1 MSEAGRDYVVYGMR
15 ARCSEGTMDNY
26 ISTDTGHGV
35 VYQGCPLLNANDHTV
50 QVNLTHFGDCNSKKI
65 YEDAKK
71 QVDEK
76 FASEAGEGFFSK
88 AVKWAAKTAIKAS
101 ISVKE
106 HLFFHKCELDTP
118 LPWIFVNEEH
128 MIDGAPALTIDSQCA
143 CRFGGIITIVPPETE
158 TAEVEATT
166 GEGTM
171 EPAMAGN
178 VVEASIV
185 TLSEGAEVSGEQK
198 GKSRSR
204 NATVEKHSGLK
215 SSLNLHGG
223 IGTFFWGEAESRQ
236 DILEDH
242 LKELDEYQYIWEYVN
257 EKTLDTIN
265 PEWTKNMDTFKQIY
279 GDDVLLQ
286 MRILMWKYNIT
297 DEASILM
304 FLSTMGEETG
314 HGTSVIQGM
323 DNYGNLEDN
332 EVRKSYMYKYKEEDK
347 AKIDSDLG
355 IGLVQ
360 VTGAENQSAFIR
372 YKYASLDDRDPM
384 KGIMDNYF
392 GESEIEGSN
401 PLDNSAGFI
410 YTYYPI
416 EASMWFWAEAEIRQ
430 DTNVNDFIVEH
441 KEDNLYNTFMC
452 SQMLT
457 NGTKYKADAL
467 HRFARYS
474 QDCVMTASPEYN
486 TGYTFTCP
494 DEPGRKDYGPNNWEE
509 RERDWLE
516 AAKLLQGD

>member
-204 NATVEKHSGLK
+204 NATVEKHPKLASKYKKENSRVAKLPNM
-215 SSLNLHGG
+215 SGG
-223 IGTFFWGEAESRQ
+223 IGAFLGGDAESRQ
-236 DILEDH
+236 EMLEQYREMLEQNGVKIPEIPVVYAVVGTDKNRLPREQQEANAEYIYAYLLNEGWSENAIFGLLGNIEHESH
-242 LKELDEYQYIWEYVN
+242 LNPGTWYELDN
-257 EKTLDTIN
+257 IN
-265 PEWTKNMDTFKQIY
+265 
-279 GDDVLLQ
+279 
-286 MRILMWKYNIT
+286 
-297 DEASILM
+297 
-304 FLSTMGEETG
+304 
-314 HGTSVIQGM
+314 
-323 DNYGNLEDN
+323 
-332 EVRKSYMYKYKEEDK
+332 K
-347 AKIDSDLG
+347 AY
-355 IGLVQ
+355 GLVQ
-360 VTGAENQSAFIR
+360 WRDAERLYEKIREFANENITSINVESAKMYEIADRMAEEYPLELINIQLEYLIETSCKGAEERRWIPALNENCP
-372 YKYASLDDRDPM
+372 YKMTYEQYIANSECSIEDMALVFHGSYERSNVISSLKDRKKNATIWYD
-384 KGIMDNYF
+384 YF
-392 GESEIEGSN
+392 HSE
-401 PLDNSAGFI
+401 
-410 YTYYPI
+410 
-416 EASMWFWAEAEIRQ
+416 Q
-430 DTNVNDFIVEH
+430 K
-441 KEDNLYNTFMC
+441 KE
-452 SQMLT
+452 
-457 NGTKYKADAL
+457 
-467 HRFARYS
+467 
-474 QDCVMTASPEYN
+474 E
-486 TGYTFTCP
+486 
-494 DEPGRKDYGPNNWEE
+494 
-509 RERDWLE
+509 
-516 AAKLLQGD
+516 